1 MALIQVNW
9 RPDERQLRTFGAIG
23 AVALTVLGGLATWRG
38 SLLGIQLEV
47 ATAQRVAYALW
58 GAGAL
63 AAVLAWMAPRSLLPI
78 YVIATAISLPIGF
91 VISYV
96 VLGILF
102 YLVLTPFGLVFR
114 LLGRDPLERRFDK
127 ASRSYWVARSPV
139 DDVSRYYRQY

>member
-1 MALIQVNW
+1 M
-9 RPDERQLRTFGAIG
+9 
-23 AVALTVLGGLATWRG
+23 
-38 SLLGIQLEV
+38 
-47 ATAQRVAYALW
+47 
-58 GAGAL
+58 
-63 AAVLAWMAPRSLLPI
+63 MAPRSLLPI

-96 VLGILF
+96 VLGVLF

-127 ASRSYWVARSPV
+127 ASRSYWVRRSPV